1 MLGSPQRLASAV
13 LVAVEHLRS
22 GSIVETVC
30 PASQQV
36 GRRPAEHSHGVMGTT
51 CEAWMVRGMQM
62 ILDHYLDPRMRGL
75 EWSAG
80 SGSFWALRRLHHLH
94 SVEHDVA
101 WAAFLQSTLRE
112 QLPHLAPKWTLAAVP
127 CRDDTPGECAHNDG
141 QSETPGA
148 NYTEYVGTVG
158 TRWAAEYPFDYVLVD
173 GRRRDECLDE
183 VLHRQPGMLSPRYGV
198 LVLDNSDRPY
208 TADVPAHWLCV
219 SLRAFARTHGRQVIV
234 DETTLWMRCPS
245 VDDANCA
252 TARRDI
258 QRALGLLPA
267 RGRHAGGSNHTLG
280 TRCPLPRR

>member
-1 MLGSPQRLASAV
+1 M
-13 LVAVEHLRS
+13 
-22 GSIVETVC
+22 
-30 PASQQV
+30 
-36 GRRPAEHSHGVMGTT
+36 
-51 CEAWMVRGMQM
+51 
-62 ILDHYLDPRMRGL
+62 
-75 EWSAG
+75 
-80 SGSFWALRRLHHLH
+80 
-94 SVEHDVA
+94 
-101 WAAFLQSTLRE
+101 
-112 QLPHLAPKWTLAAVP
+112 
-127 CRDDTPGECAHNDG
+127 
-141 QSETPGA
+141 
-148 NYTEYVGTVG
+148 
-158 TRWAAEYPFDYVLVD
+158 LVD

-219 SLRAFARTHGRQVIV
+219 SLRAFARTHGRQVMIV